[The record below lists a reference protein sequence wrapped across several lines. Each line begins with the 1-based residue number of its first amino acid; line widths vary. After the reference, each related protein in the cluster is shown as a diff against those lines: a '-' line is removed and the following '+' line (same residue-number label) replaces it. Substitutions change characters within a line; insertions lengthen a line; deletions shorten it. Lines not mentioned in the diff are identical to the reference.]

1 MDNGHINLNKEKT
14 MAKKEKKQVITIN
27 DKQYDVKDLS
37 EEQLMMVNHVHDLDN
52 KLRTDQFNVDQM
64 QGGRNYIMSLLE
76 KTLDE

>member
-1 MDNGHINLNKEKT
+1 

-52 KLRTDQFNVDQM
+52 N
-64 QGGRNYIMSLLE
+64 
-76 KTLDE
+76 

>member
-52 KLRTDQFNVDQM
+52 KLRTAQFNVDQM
-64 QGGRNYIMSLLE
+64 QGGRNYFMSLLE

>member
-1 MDNGHINLNKEKT
+1 MDNGHINLNKEKA

-52 KLRTDQFNVDQM
+52 KLRTAQFNVDQM
-64 QGGRNYIMSLLE
+64 QGGRNYFMSLLE

>member
-1 MDNGHINLNKEKT
+1 MDNGHINLNREKT

-52 KLRTDQFNVDQM
+52 KLRTAQFNVDQM
-64 QGGRNYIMSLLE
+64 QGGRNYFMSLLE

>member
-14 MAKKEKKQVITIN
+14 MTKKEKKQVITIN

-37 EEQLMMVNHVHDLDN
+37 EEQIMMVNHIHDLDN
-52 KLRTDQFNVDQM
+52 KLRTAQFNVDQM
-64 QGGRNYIMSLLE
+64 QGGRNYFMSLLE

>member
-1 MDNGHINLNKEKT
+1 

-52 KLRTDQFNVDQM
+52 KLRTAQFNVDQM
-64 QGGRNYIMSLLE
+64 QGGRNYFMSLLE